1 MEPVEHRS
9 GFVAV
14 VGRPNVG
21 KSTLVNRIMGT
32 ELSIV
37 TSKAQTTRHR
47 VSAIYTVPDAQMI
60 LLDTPGLHE
69 PASALNRSLVA
80 TAMRTL
86 EDADVVLIMTVPG
99 EKIHDQDLRILEL
112 VKAAKSTSVLAINKI
127 DTIRREFL
135 LPIIEAH
142 SKLHVYDEV
151 VPISALSG
159 SGVEDLIA
167 ALVNLLP
174 QSPPLFPEDDVSDL
188 PVRFFVAEIIREQ
201 IIVLTGQE
209 IPYKS
214 TVVVETFKRQER
226 RILIQADI
234 HVERESQKKIVVG
247 KRGSMIKSIGVAAR
261 TKIEEFLESPVRLE
275 LFVKVTP
282 NWTRN
287 ERLLKEFGY

>member
-1 MEPVEHRS
+1 MEHRS

-47 VSAIYTVPDAQMI
+47 ISAIYTVPEAQMI

-69 PASALNRSLVA
+69 PESALNRSLVA

-86 EDADVVLIMTVPG
+86 EDADVVLIMVVPG
-99 EKIHDQDLRILEL
+99 EEIHEQNLRIVEL
-112 VKAAKSTSVLAINKI
+112 VKSAPPPSVLAINKI
-127 DTIRREFL
+127 DTIRNERL
-135 LPIIEAH
+135 LPMIDAYA
-142 SKLHVYDEV
+142 KLHTFEEI
-151 VPISALSG
+151 VPISALNG
-159 SGVEDLIA
+159 SGVEDLVEV
-167 ALVNLLP
+167 LVNMLP
-174 QSPPLFPEDDVSDL
+174 EGPPLFPEDDVSDL

-201 IIVLTGQE
+201 IITLTSQE
-209 IPYKS
+209 IPYKT
-214 TVVVETFKRQER
+214 TVVVETFKRQQR
-226 RILIQADI
+226 NILIQADI

-247 KRGSMIKSIGVAAR
+247 KRGSMIKSIGIAAR

-275 LFVKVTP
+275 LFVRVTP